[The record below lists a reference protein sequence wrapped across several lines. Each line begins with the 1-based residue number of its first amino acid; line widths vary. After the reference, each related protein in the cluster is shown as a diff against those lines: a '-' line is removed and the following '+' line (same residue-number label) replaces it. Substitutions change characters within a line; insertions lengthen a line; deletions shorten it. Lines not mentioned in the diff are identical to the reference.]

1 MDNRPIGLMDSGL
14 GGLSVVKKVIA
25 KMPNEDTVF
34 WGDQAHMPYGDRQ
47 QDEII
52 SLARTGLDF
61 LLSQNVKV
69 VIFACNTMTAQA
81 MPTLQAETDRQII
94 GVIQSGALLAAK
106 KTRNLKVGV
115 IATTATVESQDYTKE
130 IHYRNS
136 KIKVVEQ
143 ATPKL
148 APLVEAN
155 EPRSVRQAIVSESLQ
170 PLQGED
176 FDSLVLGCTHYP
188 FIANEI
194 QAAVGPQVQLIDPA
208 DQVAQYTFN
217 VLKRDG
223 LLAKRPAKGRHQYF
237 TTGKAASFSKMAR
250 AWLNQPDLTAQ
261 HLD

>member
-25 KMPNEDTVF
+25 KMPHEDTVF
-34 WGDQAHMPYGDRQ
+34 WADQAHMPYGDRQ
-47 QDEII
+47 QDDII
-52 SLARTGLDF
+52 SLARTGLNF

-81 MPTLQAETDRQII
+81 MPTLQTETDRQII
-94 GVIQSGALLAAK
+94 GVIQSGALLAAQ

-115 IATTATVESQDYTKE
+115 IATTATVESKAYTKE
-130 IHYRNS
+130 IHYRNPN
-136 KIKVVEQ
+136 IKVIER
-143 ATPKL
+143 AMPKL

-155 EPRSVRQAIVSESLQ
+155 QPRTIRQAVVSESLQ
-170 PLQGED
+170 SLQGAD

-188 FIANEI
+188 FIAKEI
-194 QAAVGPQVQLIDPA
+194 QAVVGPQVQLIDPA

-223 LLAKRPAKGRHQYF
+223 LLAQRQENGQHSYF
-237 TTGKAASFSKMAR
+237 TTGNVATFSEMAR
-250 AWLNQPDLTAQ
+250 AWLKQPALTAR
-261 HLD
+261 HLE